1 MPDVKYKNKT
11 ENTDTIQIQM
21 PAAGCEEDGGTNQWP
36 TWIQEQDAQ
45 LQVGQADVGHL
56 SVSFNQTLIKN
67 KLLMKILV
75 IISYEMSWFPD
86 HQPLEKDYNSSS
98 SNQHWPWL
106 VCLMAPLHLV

>member
-1 MPDVKYKNKT
+1 MAS
-11 ENTDTIQIQM
+11 
-21 PAAGCEEDGGTNQWP
+21 AAGCEEDGGAGERQVGV
-36 TWIQEQDAQ
+36 QEQDAQ
-45 LQVGQADVGHL
+45 LQVSQADVGHL

-106 VCLMAPLHLV
+106 VCYHPS